1 MWSLTNPTPLYPII
15 SLYPYYIPYYIPIKS
30 HTIISFSWNIGIC
43 YSINTKKGYVKIWI
57 QKKLQKKHT
66 QGGRRED
73 CRFCGVGVEICK
85 GHVKIETQNK
95 FTKQNTQRLEGGET
109 VDFMELVLKYR
120 RDVSKYKYKKNYN
133 QNHTEG
139 GRRGD
144 CRFCGGGVE
153 TSKGCANV

>member
-1 MWSLTNPTPLYPII
+1 LGY
-15 SLYPYYIPYYIPIKS
+15 
-30 HTIISFSWNIGIC
+30 GIQNRHFQNRH
-43 YSINTKKGYVKIWI
+43 IFVFIKKGYVKIWI

-66 QGGRRED
+66 QGGRRAD
-73 CRFCGVGVEICK
+73 CRFCGVGVEISK

-95 FTKQNTQRLEGGET
+95 FTKQNTQRLEGGEI
-109 VDFMELVLKYR
+109 VNFMELVLKYR

-144 CRFCGGGVE
+144 CRFCGVGVE
-153 TSKGCANV
+153 ISKGHEERAHQYWRTVCIYCVLPGLPHW